1 MIKIKIP
8 DLLEGLNH
16 FTFIESPQSLGIE
29 GPSPFTKEIEVKVAV
44 DKNGGNLYINA
55 HINSTGDFICD
66 RCLKNFRRK
75 VEGELVL
82 YYTSE
87 RNILSF
93 LPEGEEEFR
102 WLAPGDLEIDITKE
116 LHDTLLLAVPMKIL
130 CKEDCRGLCPHCGA
144 DLNEGPCGC
153 DAPQIDPRWEALRKL
168 LE

>member
-16 FTFIESPQSLGIE
+16 FTFTESPQSLGIE
-29 GPSPFTKEIEVKVAV
+29 GPSPFTKEIKVNVAV
-44 DKNGGNLYINA
+44 DKNGGNLYITA
-55 HINSTGDFICD
+55 HINSIGDFICD
-66 RCLKNFRRK
+66 RCLKSFRRK

-93 LPEGEEEFR
+93 LPEAEEEFR
-102 WLAPGDLEIDITKE
+102 WLGPGDLEIDITKD

-130 CKEDCRGLCPHCGA
+130 CKEECLGLCPHCGA

-168 LE
+168 SE